1 MVKNFSDEALILI
14 DIQNDF
20 CPGGALAVNEGNE
33 IVSVINNI
41 QKKFSVKILTQDW
54 HPENHKSFA
63 SNHSGKDPFSSIN
76 MSYGLQ
82 ILWPDHCIQ
91 DTLGADFHSDLITKN
106 SDLIIRKGFR
116 PDIDS
121 YSAFFENDKSTP
133 TGLEG
138 YLKTRG
144 IKTIYLCGLALD
156 FCVYFSAIDG
166 AKLGFQVFVIKDAC
180 RAIDLDGSLENS
192 LKEMNAVG
200 VKLISSSKFLS

>member
-1 MVKNFSDEALILI
+1 MVKKFSDEALVLI

-33 IVSVINNI
+33 IVSVVNNI

-76 MSYGLQ
+76 MFYGSQ
-82 ILWPDHCIQ
+82 VLWPDHCIQ

-116 PDIDS
+116 PEIDS
-121 YSAFFENDKSTP
+121 YSAFFEND
-133 TGLEG
+133 
-138 YLKTRG
+138 
-144 IKTIYLCGLALD
+144 
-156 FCVYFSAIDG
+156 
-166 AKLGFQVFVIKDAC
+166 
-180 RAIDLDGSLENS
+180 
-192 LKEMNAVG
+192 
-200 VKLISSSKFLS
+200 

>member
-1 MVKNFSDEALILI
+1 MVQNFSDEALVLI

-33 IVSVINNI
+33 IVSVVNNI

-156 FCVYFSAIDG
+156 FCVFFSAIDG
-166 AKLGFQVFVIKDAC
+166 AKLGFQVFVIEDAC
-180 RAIDLDGSLENS
+180 RSIDLDGSLEHS
-192 LKEMNAVG
+192 LKEMNSVG
-200 VKLISSSKFLS
+200 VKLISSSNFLN

>member
-1 MVKNFSDEALILI
+1 MVKNFSDEALVLI

-33 IVSVINNI
+33 IVSVVNNI
-41 QKKFSVKILTQDW
+41 QNKFSVKILTQDW

-76 MSYGLQ
+76 MFYGSQ
-82 ILWPDHCIQ
+82 VLWPDHCIQ
-91 DTLGADFHSDLITKN
+91 DTQGAEFHSDLITKN

-116 PDIDS
+116 PNIDS

-144 IKTIYLCGLALD
+144 IKTIYLCGLAFD
-156 FCVYFSAIDG
+156 FCVFFSAIDG
-166 AKLGFQVFVIKDAC
+166 AKLGFQVFVIEDAC
-180 RAIDLDGSLENS
+180 RAIDLDGSLKNS
-192 LKEMNAVG
+192 LKEMNVSG
-200 VKLISSSKFLS
+200 IKLISSSNLPI